1 VSFASS
7 RQLEAPRSE
16 PTSETMAYVRMIRP
30 FPTRRLNEVLHQV
43 LGTAALVDKLATNA
57 QIEPPRTADV
67 WVETLCHIGDE
78 LDLMH
83 DLIEEVLPRLTVM
96 IDEADFLYE
105 RSLSAV
111 RALLI
116 GAEG

>member
-1 VSFASS
+1 
-7 RQLEAPRSE
+7 
-16 PTSETMAYVRMIRP
+16 MAYVRMIRP